1 MVNLNAITH
10 VEIALFKH
18 GRHMMVYYNST
29 TRYVCSYMLTLSSY
43 NTYGSRVSLARERK
57 RTPRILSKLCRK
69 QQRQLLDNAAAYCD
83 MGLPL
88 LMLSVSR

>member
-29 TRYVCSYMLTLSSY
+29 TRYVVTSLHFTVTTLMAQESLWPEREKEPQEFFPNYAENSDSCLTMPQHI
-43 NTYGSRVSLARERK
+43 A
-57 RTPRILSKLCRK
+57 IWDC
-69 QQRQLLDNAAAYCD
+69 
-83 MGLPL
+83 
-88 LMLSVSR
+88 

>member
-29 TRYVCSYMLTLSSY
+29 TRYVCIVTCLHFPVTTLMAQE
-43 NTYGSRVSLARERK
+43 SLWPEREK
-57 RTPRILSKLCRK
+57 EPQEFFPNYAENSNDSC
-69 QQRQLLDNAAAYCD
+69 
-83 MGLPL
+83 
-88 LMLSVSR
+88 

>member
-29 TRYVCSYMLTLSSY
+29 TRYVCIVTCLHFPVTTLMAQE
-43 NTYGSRVSLARERK
+43 SLWPEREK
-57 RTPRILSKLCRK
+57 EPQRILSKLCRK

-83 MGLPL
+83 MGL